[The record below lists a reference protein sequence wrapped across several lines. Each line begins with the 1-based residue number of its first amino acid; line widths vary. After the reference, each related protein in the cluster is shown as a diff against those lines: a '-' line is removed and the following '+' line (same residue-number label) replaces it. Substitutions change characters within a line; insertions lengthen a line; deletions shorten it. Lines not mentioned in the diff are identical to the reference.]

1 MAAQLNTAGEEQGP
15 AIAAPDARTQHR
27 DDEHHQIEH
36 SDEARSENVTAR
48 GMP

>member
-15 AIAAPDARTQHR
+15 AIAAPDTSTQHR
-27 DDEHHQIEH
+27 DNEHHRIEH
-36 SDEARSENVTAR
+36 SDEARSESVTAR